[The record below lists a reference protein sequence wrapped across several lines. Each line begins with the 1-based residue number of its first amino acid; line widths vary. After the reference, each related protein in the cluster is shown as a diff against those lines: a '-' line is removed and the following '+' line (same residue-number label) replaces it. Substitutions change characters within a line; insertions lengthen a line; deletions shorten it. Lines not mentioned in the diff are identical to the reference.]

1 MAAGSNCSRSTPL
14 LGLAFLISAMTAASP
29 RATLARIAAAK
40 PRGAVW
46 ARASSCR
53 SPALSLGRAAAISSR
68 LTSTM
73 RCRMSDI
80 GLQLLGDRHELLELG
95 LGQAGSHR
103 FAGALD
109 ALGHGARHAG

>member
-29 RATLARIAAAK
+29 RATLARMAAAK

-53 SPALSLGRAAAISSR
+53 SAALRLLRAAAISSR
-68 LTSTM
+68 LTVTM
-73 RCRMSDI
+73 RFRMSGM
-80 GLQLLGDRHELLELG
+80 GLQLLRDGHELVELG
-95 LGQAGSHR
+95 LRRARRHR
-103 FAGALD
+103 LAGALD
-109 ALGHGARHAG
+109 AL